1 MKRSKK
7 KMWAV
12 FTVVALFVIAA
23 GGITM
28 YRIARRPFVPLADI
42 PAYPYEK
49 HQMRGMSLPI
59 DSVDSAARTDAE
71 QALTQFASTI
81 ESGYVVADKRFLA
94 GKGGFAW
101 DAVRSEAG
109 GYLQRA
115 GYSVDRAGQTPE
127 REIDFAYI
135 LWRRDSKF
143 WRPNSSDRILGVALQ
158 EPVTPGPT
166 DEQVHVYGYF
176 RLMPAH

>member
-1 MKRSKK
+1 MKRSTK
-7 KMWAV
+7 KMWI
-12 FTVVALFVIAA
+12 VIAVVVFIVIVV

-28 YRIARRPFVPLADI
+28 YRIAQRPVMPLADI

-49 HQMRGMSLPI
+49 YQMRGASLPI
-59 DSVDSAARTDAE
+59 DSVDSAVRTHAE
-71 QALTQFASTI
+71 QVLTQFASTV
-81 ESGYVVADKRFLA
+81 ESGYVVTDSRFLA

-101 DAVRSEAG
+101 DAIRSEAG

-143 WRPNSSDRILGVALQ
+143 WRPNRNDRVLAVALQ
-158 EPVTPGPT
+158 DPVTPGPI
-166 DEQVHVYGYF
+166 DEQVHIYSYF
-176 RLMPAH
+176 RLTPAH

>member
-1 MKRSKK
+1 M
-7 KMWAV
+7 M
-12 FTVVALFVIAA
+12 F
-23 GGITM
+23 
-28 YRIARRPFVPLADI
+28 RIAQRPIMPLTDI

-49 HQMRGMSLPI
+49 HQMRGASLPI
-59 DSVDSAARTDAE
+59 NSVDSAVRTHAE
-71 QALTQFASTI
+71 EVLTQFASTV
-81 ESGYVVADKRFLA
+81 ESGYVVADSRFLA

-101 DAVRSEAG
+101 DAIRSEAG

-143 WRPNSSDRILGVALQ
+143 WRPNSNDRLLAVALQ
-158 EPVTPGPT
+158 DPVTPGPM
-166 DEQVHVYGYF
+166 DAQVHIYGYF
-176 RLMPAH
+176 RLTPAH

>member
-1 MKRSKK
+1 MKRSTK
-7 KMWAV
+7 KMWTV
-12 FTVVALFVIAA
+12 FTVVAFVVIVA

-28 YRIARRPFVPLADI
+28 YRIAQRPVMPLADI

-49 HQMRGMSLPI
+49 YQMRGASLPI
-59 DSVDSAARTDAE
+59 DSVDSAVRTRAE
-71 QALTQFASTI
+71 QALTQFASTVD
-81 ESGYVVADKRFLA
+81 SGYVVADNRFLA

-101 DAVRSEAG
+101 DAIRSEAG

-143 WRPNSSDRILGVALQ
+143 WRPNTNDRILAVALQ
-158 EPVTPGPT
+158 QSVTPGPI
-166 DEQVHVYGYF
+166 DEQVHIYGYF
-176 RLMPAH
+176 RLTPVR

>member
-1 MKRSKK
+1 MKRSTK
-7 KMWAV
+7 KMWIVFAAV
-12 FTVVALFVIAA
+12 AFAVVVA
-23 GGITM
+23 GGTTM
-28 YRIARRPFVPLADI
+28 YRIAQRPAMPLADI

-49 HQMRGMSLPI
+49 HQMRGSSLPI
-59 DSVDSAARTDAE
+59 DSVDAAVRTHAE
-71 QALTQFASTI
+71 QVLTQFASTV

-101 DAVRSEAG
+101 DAIRSEAG

-115 GYSVDRAGQTPE
+115 GYSVDRAGQTPD

-143 WRPNSSDRILGVALQ
+143 WRPNSNDRVLAVALQ
-158 EPVTPGPT
+158 DPVTPGPI
-166 DEQVHVYGYF
+166 DEQVHIYGYF
-176 RLMPAH
+176 RLAPTH

>member
-1 MKRSKK
+1 MKRSTKK
-7 KMWAV
+7 VRIA
-12 FTVVALFVIAA
+12 FTVVAFVVIVA

-28 YRIARRPFVPLADI
+28 YRIAQRPLAPLADI

-49 HQMRGMSLPI
+49 YQMRGVSLPI
-59 DSVDSAARTDAE
+59 DSVDSAVRTRAE
-71 QALTQFASTI
+71 QALTQFASTV
-81 ESGYVVADKRFLA
+81 ESGYVVTDNRFLA
-94 GKGGFAW
+94 GKGGFTW

-115 GYSVDRAGQTPE
+115 GYSADRAGQTPE

-143 WRPNSSDRILGVALQ
+143 WRPNSSDRILAVALQ
-158 EPVTPGPT
+158 EPVTPGPI
-166 DEQVHVYGYF
+166 DEQVHIYGYF
-176 RLMPAH
+176 RLTPAH

>member
-1 MKRSKK
+1 
-7 KMWAV
+7 MWIV
-12 FTVVALFVIAA
+12 FTVVTFAVIVA

-28 YRIARRPFVPLADI
+28 YRIAQRPVMPLADI

-49 HQMRGMSLPI
+49 YQMRGASLPI
-59 DSVDSAARTDAE
+59 GSVDSAVRTRAE
-71 QALTQFASTI
+71 EALTQFASTV
-81 ESGYVVADKRFLA
+81 ESGYVVADSRLLA

-101 DAVRSEAG
+101 DAIRSEAG

-127 REIDFAYI
+127 SEIDFAYI

-143 WRPNSSDRILGVALQ
+143 WRPNSNDRILAVALQ
-158 EPVTPGPT
+158 QPVTPGPI
-166 DEQVHVYGYF
+166 DEQVHIYGYF
-176 RLMPAH
+176 RLRPVR

>member
-1 MKRSKK
+1 M
-7 KMWAV
+7 V
-12 FTVVALFVIAA
+12 
-23 GGITM
+23 
-28 YRIARRPFVPLADI
+28 YRIAQRPVIPLADI

-49 HQMRGMSLPI
+49 YQMRGASLPI
-59 DSVDSAARTDAE
+59 DYVDSPVRTRAE
-71 QALTQFASTI
+71 QALTQFASTV
-81 ESGYVVADKRFLA
+81 EPAYVVADSRFLA

-101 DAVRSEAG
+101 DAIRSEAG

-143 WRPNSSDRILGVALQ
+143 WRPNSNDRVLAVALQ
-158 EPVTPGPT
+158 DPVTPGPI
-166 DEQVHVYGYF
+166 DDQVHVYGYF
-176 RLMPAH
+176 RLTPAH